1 MNVVDA
7 YLKKKLQLIILISGF
22 SGSGKT
28 LLARQIE
35 RDFKLKFINL
45 NLYLKEDYSKTVEV
59 TESLKLID
67 WDSPD
72 AVDWEKFNKDIN
84 ENKDKG
90 VVVSGFGFL
99 ADKLEFKPDFHI
111 HLKISKE
118 QLMKNRKEFLE
129 ENKDNKLNEISDEKI
144 QLLILNKISY
154 PHYLK
159 YLDGLKID
167 KFLLSTEKTPDTIY
181 DETFDYLIG
190 EIEKTVYK
198 KIIS

>member
-45 NLYLKEDYSKTVEV
+45 NSYLKEDYSKTVEV
-59 TESLKLID
+59 TETLKLID

-72 AVDWEKFNKDIN
+72 AVDWEKFNNDIN
-84 ENKDKG
+84 ENKSKG
-90 VVVSGFGFL
+90 IVVSGFGFL
-99 ADKLEFKPDFHI
+99 SDKLEFKQDFHI

-118 QLMKNRKEFLE
+118 QLMKNRKEFIE
-129 ENKDNKLNEISDEKI
+129 ENKDNKLNEISDEKT

-167 KFLLSTEKTPDTIY
+167 KFIISMEKTPDTIY

-190 EIEKTVYK
+190 EIQKTVYK
-198 KIIS
+198 KIT

>member
-35 RDFKLKFINL
+35 RDFKVKFINL
-45 NLYLKEDYSKTVEV
+45 NSYLKEDYTKTVEL
-59 TESLKLID
+59 TETLKIID

-72 AVDWEKFNKDIN
+72 AIDWNKFNNDIN
-84 ENKDKG
+84 EHKHKG

-99 ADKLEFKPDFHI
+99 SDKLEFKQDFHI
-111 HLKISKE
+111 HLKIDKD

-129 ENKDNKLNEISDEKI
+129 ENKDNKLYEISDEKT
-144 QLLILNKISY
+144 QMLILNKISY

-159 YLDGLKID
+159 YLDSLKID
-167 KFLLSTEKTPDTIY
+167 KFIIAKEKTPDDVY
-181 DETFDYLIG
+181 DETFNYLIK
-190 EIEKTVYK
+190 EIEGVVYK
-198 KIIS
+198 KVN